1 MTLILKKLVKLFE
14 PSYDNL
20 DAQLWVQK
28 IILKKYIN
36 KNQYNLKTT
45 LQRDFK

>member
-1 MTLILKKLVKLFE
+1 MTLILKNLVKLFE

-20 DAQLWVQK
+20 DEQLWVQK